1 MATLVGFIFVLV
13 ILLIIFE
20 MLRRRHLRE
29 KYAVIWIIIGVGVL
43 VLVAFP
49 QLLFWSSS
57 VLGVKVPS
65 NLLFAIALVLLVS
78 VCLHLSFE
86 QSQAEDEIRVLA
98 EEVGILRLKL
108 EELETGRV
116 QEGNAAPGAGQLPPE
131 VPRQEPTP

>member
-29 KYAVIWIIIGVGVL
+29 KYAVIWIIIGIGVL
-43 VLVAFP
+43 VLAAFP
-49 QLLFWSSS
+49 QLLFWSSR
-57 VLGVKVPS
+57 VLGVQVPS
-65 NLLFAIALVLLVS
+65 NLLFAMALVLLVS

-98 EEVGILRLKL
+98 EEVGILRLKVLEL
-108 EELETGRV
+108 EEDRTRG
-116 QEGNAAPGAGQLPPE
+116 GHAARDMPRPEALPPH
-131 VPRQEPTP
+131 EPTP

>member
-29 KYAVIWIIIGVGVL
+29 KYAVIWIIIGIGVL

-49 QLLFWSSS
+49 QLLFWSSG

-65 NLLFAIALVLLVS
+65 NLLFAMAIVLLVS

-86 QSQAEDEIRVLA
+86 QSQAEDEVRVLA
-98 EEVGILRLKL
+98 EEVGILRLKVLQL
-108 EELETGRV
+108 EESLTQGGTTAGNGTHPET
-116 QEGNAAPGAGQLPPE
+116 LPPE
-131 VPRQEPTP
+131 STA

>member
-29 KYAVIWIIIGVGVL
+29 KYAVLWIIIGIGVL

-49 QLLFWSSS
+49 QLLFWASG
-57 VLGVKVPS
+57 VLGVRVPS
-65 NLLFAIALVLLVS
+65 NLLFAMALLLLVL

-98 EEVGILRLKL
+98 EEVGILRLKVQ
-108 EELETGRV
+108 ELETRGTRD
-116 QEGNAAPGAGQLPPE
+116 ESGHSSDARGGGKPPE
-131 VPRQEPTP
+131 TNL

>member
-29 KYAVIWIIIGVGVL
+29 KYAVIWIIIGIGVL

-49 QLLFWSSS
+49 QLLFWSSG

-65 NLLFAIALVLLVS
+65 NLLFAMAIVLLVS

-86 QSQAEDEIRVLA
+86 QSQAEDEVRVLA
-98 EEVGILRLKL
+98 EEVGILRLKVLQL
-108 EELETGRV
+108 EESLTQRGTAAGNETHP
-116 QEGNAAPGAGQLPPE
+116 ETLPPE
-131 VPRQEPTP
+131 PTA

>member
-98 EEVGILRLKL
+98 EEVGILRLKVG
-108 EELETGRV
+108 ELEAGLMPGGR
-116 QEGNAAPGAGQLPPE
+116 AADGEPLPPGVLPPE
-131 VPRQEPTP
+131 ATP

>member
-29 KYAVIWIIIGVGVL
+29 KYAVIWIIIGIGVL

-49 QLLFWSSS
+49 QLLFWSSG

-65 NLLFAIALVLLVS
+65 NLLFAMAIVLLVS

-86 QSQAEDEIRVLA
+86 QSQAEDEVRVLA
-98 EEVGILRLKL
+98 EEVGILRLKVLQL
-108 EELETGRV
+108 EESLTQDGTAA
-116 QEGNAAPGAGQLPPE
+116 GNGTHPGTVPP
-131 VPRQEPTP
+131 EPTP

>member
-13 ILLIIFE
+13 ILVIIFE

-29 KYAVIWIIIGVGVL
+29 KYAVIWIIIGIGVL
-43 VLVAFP
+43 VLAAFP
-49 QLLFWSSS
+49 QLLFWLSG

-65 NLLFAIALVLLVS
+65 NLLFAMALVLLVS

-108 EELETGRV
+108 LELEAGASGGRPASGGPRPEV
-116 QEGNAAPGAGQLPPE
+116 LPPE
-131 VPRQEPTP
+131 

>member
-98 EEVGILRLKL
+98 EEVGILRLKV
-108 EELETGRV
+108 EELEMGRV
-116 QEGNAAPGAGQLPPE
+116 HGGNAAGGGQLPPE
-131 VPRQEPTP
+131 VRPPEPTT

>member
-49 QLLFWSSS
+49 QLLFWSSN

-65 NLLFAIALVLLVS
+65 NLLFALALVLLVL

-98 EEVGILRLKL
+98 EEVGILRLKVLEL
-108 EELETGRV
+108 EESRNPG
-116 QEGNAAPGAGQLPPE
+116 GHAAGDRPRPEVLPPDSIS
-131 VPRQEPTP
+131 

>member
-29 KYAVIWIIIGVGVL
+29 KYAVLWIIIGIGVL

-49 QLLFWSSS
+49 QLLFWASG
-57 VLGVKVPS
+57 VLGVRVPS
-65 NLLFAIALVLLVS
+65 NLLFAMALLLLVL

-98 EEVGILRLKL
+98 EEVGILRLKVQ
-108 EELETGRV
+108 ELETRGTRDESGHCGDV
-116 QEGNAAPGAGQLPPE
+116 RGAGKPPE
-131 VPRQEPTP
+131 TNL

>member
-29 KYAVIWIIIGVGVL
+29 KYAVIWMIIGIGVL

-49 QLLFWSSS
+49 QLLFWSSG

-65 NLLFAIALVLLVS
+65 NLLFAMAIVLLVS

-98 EEVGILRLKL
+98 EEVGILRLKVLKL
-108 EELETGRV
+108 EESL
-116 QEGNAAPGAGQLPPE
+116 APGGKTDSDGTYTETLPPE
-131 VPRQEPTP
+131 PAP

>member
-29 KYAVIWIIIGVGVL
+29 KYAVLWIIIGIGVL

-49 QLLFWSSS
+49 QLLFWASG
-57 VLGVKVPS
+57 VLGVRVPS
-65 NLLFAIALVLLVS
+65 NLLFAMALLLLVL

-98 EEVGILRLKL
+98 EEVGILRLKVQ
-108 EELETGRV
+108 ELETRGTRDEPGHGSDV
-116 QEGNAAPGAGQLPPE
+116 RGAGKPPE
-131 VPRQEPTP
+131 TNL

>member
-29 KYAVIWIIIGVGVL
+29 KYAVVWIIIGIGVL
-43 VLVAFP
+43 VLAAFP
-49 QLLFWSSS
+49 QLLFWLSG

-65 NLLFAIALVLLVS
+65 NLLFAMALVLLVS

-98 EEVGILRLKL
+98 EELGILRLKILEL
-108 EELETGRV
+108 EENCTSGRIP
-116 QEGNAAPGAGQLPPE
+116 GDAASPGSIPPGS
-131 VPRQEPTP
+131 TS

>member
-1 MATLVGFIFVLV
+1 MATLIGFIFVLV

-29 KYAVIWIIIGVGVL
+29 KYAVIWIIIGIGVL

-49 QLLFWSSS
+49 QLLFWSSG

-65 NLLFAIALVLLVS
+65 NLLFAMAIVLLVS

-86 QSQAEDEIRVLA
+86 QSQAEDEVRVLA
-98 EEVGILRLKL
+98 EEVGILRLKVLQL
-108 EELETGRV
+108 EESLAQGGTAAGNGTHPET
-116 QEGNAAPGAGQLPPE
+116 LPPE
-131 VPRQEPTP
+131 PAP

>member
-98 EEVGILRLKL
+98 EEVGILRLKMQ
-108 EELETGRV
+108 ELEDRATRDQPTPGIDAR
-116 QEGNAAPGAGQLPPE
+116 GAGKEPPE
-131 VPRQEPTP
+131 TTA

>member
-13 ILLIIFE
+13 ILVIIFE

-29 KYAVIWIIIGVGVL
+29 KYAVIWIIIGIGVL
-43 VLVAFP
+43 VLAAFP
-49 QLLFWSSS
+49 QLLFWLSG

-65 NLLFAIALVLLVS
+65 NLLFAVALVLLVS

-98 EEVGILRLKL
+98 EEVGILRLKMQ
-108 EELETGRV
+108 ELESGTSG
-116 QEGNAAPGAGQLPPE
+116 GGAAGSGPRPDALPPA
-131 VPRQEPTP
+131 

>member
-1 MATLVGFIFVLV
+1 MATLVGFIFVLG

-29 KYAVIWIIIGVGVL
+29 KYAVLWIIIGVGVL

-49 QLLFWSSS
+49 QLLFWASGL
-57 VLGVKVPS
+57 LGVQVPS
-65 NLLFAIALVLLVS
+65 NLLFTMALLLLVL

-98 EEVGILRLKL
+98 EEVGILRLKMQ
-108 EELETGRV
+108 ELETRATSD
-116 QEGNAAPGAGQLPPE
+116 QPSPGGDVPGVGKPPE
-131 VPRQEPTP
+131 TTA

>member
-13 ILLIIFE
+13 VLLIIFE

-29 KYAVIWIIIGVGVL
+29 KYAVLWIVIGIGML

-49 QLLFWSSS
+49 QLLFWASAL
-57 VLGVKVPS
+57 LGVQVPS
-65 NLLFAIALVLLVS
+65 NLLFAMALLLLVL

-98 EEVGILRLKL
+98 EEVGILRLKVL
-108 EELETGRV
+108 ELEAH
-116 QEGNAAPGAGQLPPE
+116 QETDNAPDAGSQLPP
-131 VPRQEPTP
+131 PGSPPQKPA

>member
-29 KYAVIWIIIGVGVL
+29 KYAVIWIIIGIGVL

-49 QLLFWSSS
+49 QLLFWSSG

-65 NLLFAIALVLLVS
+65 NLLFAMAIVLLVS

-86 QSQAEDEIRVLA
+86 QSQAEDEVRVLA
-98 EEVGILRLKL
+98 EEVGILRLKVLQL
-108 EELETGRV
+108 EESLTQGGAAA
-116 QEGNAAPGAGQLPPE
+116 GNGAHPGTLPPE
-131 VPRQEPTP
+131 PTP

>member
-29 KYAVIWIIIGVGVL
+29 KYAVIWIIIGIGVL

-49 QLLFWSSS
+49 QLLFWSSG

-65 NLLFAIALVLLVS
+65 NLLFAMAIVLLVS

-86 QSQAEDEIRVLA
+86 QSQAEDEVRVLA
-98 EEVGILRLKL
+98 EEVSILRLKVLQL
-108 EELETGRV
+108 EESLVQGDTAASNGTHPET
-116 QEGNAAPGAGQLPPE
+116 LPPE
-131 VPRQEPTP
+131 PTS

>member
-98 EEVGILRLKL
+98 EEVGILRLKVQ
-108 EELETGRV
+108 ELETR
-116 QEGNAAPGAGQLPPE
+116 ATRDLSTPGSDVPGGGKEPPE
-131 VPRQEPTP
+131 TSA

>member
-29 KYAVIWIIIGVGVL
+29 KYAVIWIIIGIGVL

-49 QLLFWSSS
+49 QLLFWSSG

-65 NLLFAIALVLLVS
+65 NLLFAMAIVLLVS

-86 QSQAEDEIRVLA
+86 QSQAEDEVRVLA
-98 EEVGILRLKL
+98 EEVGILRLKVLQL
-108 EELETGRV
+108 EESLTRGGTAAGNGTHPET
-116 QEGNAAPGAGQLPPE
+116 LPPE
-131 VPRQEPTP
+131 PTP